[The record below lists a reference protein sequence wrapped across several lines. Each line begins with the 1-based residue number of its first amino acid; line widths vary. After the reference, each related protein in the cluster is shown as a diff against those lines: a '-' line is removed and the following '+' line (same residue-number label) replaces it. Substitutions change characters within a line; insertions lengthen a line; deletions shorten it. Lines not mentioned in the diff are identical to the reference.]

1 MSQSR
6 PFRGGGG
13 PADRRLPP
21 GQYDTGR
28 SWPVLTAE
36 VTPRIDVASWKL
48 TVEGLVEH
56 PMTWTWDEIHALP
69 SATYNG
75 AVHCV
80 TSWSKL
86 DMTFTGVSVET
97 LLNAASPLPSATHVL
112 VFCHTAY
119 TTNLPI
125 GDMTAGRALIA
136 WEVDGTPLPREHGG
150 PARLVV
156 PHLYFWKS
164 AKWVAGLRVL
174 DHDEPGF
181 WEVRGYHNYGDPW
194 REQRYQGD

>member
-1 MSQSR
+1 MSLSR
-6 PFRGGGG
+6 AFRGRGG

-36 VTPRIDVASWKL
+36 VTPRVDVASWTF
-48 TVEGLVEH
+48 TVEGLVGR
-56 PMTWTWDEIHALP
+56 PTTWTWDEMHDLP
-69 SATYNG
+69 SATYSG

-119 TTNLPI
+119 TTNLPLV
-125 GDMTAGRALIA
+125 DVTAGRALVA
-136 WEVDGTPLPREHGG
+136 WQVDGAPLPREHGG
-150 PARLVV
+150 PARFVV

-164 AKWVAGLRVL
+164 AKWVAGIRVL
-174 DHDEPGF
+174 DHDKPGF